1 MAQNKLE
8 TQIKEKLNSREI
20 KPTEM
25 AWDRLDAMLSVA
37 EGKKAK
43 RSPFLSFRFIGIAA
57 SILVFLSVG
66 IYFFNQNDIEIN
78 TENSVVVKDNV
89 NGNINE
95 NNNEIKSTIINQQE
109 EQVALNP
116 QPTTHN
122 PQQSSKS
129 FNPINQK
136 TTINPNQENQNNNQ
150 EVIAQNTI
158 PTKNVV
164 TKIEEKQVQVKPQV
178 DDIDALLALA
188 SKSNQNQKSDS
199 KIKISSS
206 ALLAQVDGE
215 VDMTFR
221 EKVMK
226 KVTKNYEEIKVA
238 VTTRNTINESN
249 TIKNNYK

>member
-20 KPTEM
+20 KPNEM

-37 EGKKAK
+37 EEKKTK
-43 RSPFLSFRFIGIAA
+43 RSFGWLYIAA

-66 IYFFNQNDIEIN
+66 IYFFNQNEIEIN
-78 TENSVVVKDNV
+78 PENSVVVKEGKNINNRSNDNH
-89 NGNINE
+89 NGNVP
-95 NNNEIKSTIINQQE
+95 SIINNQE
-109 EQVALNP
+109 NQVALNP

-136 TTINPNQENQNNNQ
+136 TTINPNQNNNQ

-158 PTKNVV
+158 PTKNLI
-164 TKIEEKQVQVKPQV
+164 TKIEEKTVQVKPQV
-178 DDIDALLALA
+178 DDIDALLASA
-188 SKSNQNQKSDS
+188 SKSNQNQKVDA